1 LTLFKTGLVVSANQ
15 VASKVGANILR
26 KGGNAVDAAITT
38 AHVLGVAEPAFS
50 GLGGGGFALIW
61 LAREEKA
68 AFVDFREKAPSTA
81 TEDVF
86 QLTKSGGVVGNE
98 NAVGYKS
105 VAVPG
110 AISGHAS
117 ILERYGT
124 MRLRETLDEAARIAR
139 GGFRVDRTLSY
150 VWKLGAKKLQRF
162 KESRSTYLKRAR
174 PFAEGD
180 RVALPA
186 LARTIRAIARGGPE
200 EFYRGHL
207 ARKIVEDMST
217 NKGLLATRDLE
228 EYEPTT
234 RDPLRGQYK
243 GYEIISAPPPSCGGT
258 IILQSLNILEN
269 LPLKNY
275 GNRSAEGLH
284 MLGETLARSAM
295 TCRPTISDPAT
306 SNPPMEKLL
315 SKAFARELAST
326 ISLNTSSIPTATGNS
341 PLAPASNT
349 THLVAVDAERN
360 VVSLTESVECYFGS
374 GVTVPETGMILN
386 DTMHDFEPRPGMTN
400 SVGPGKIPMSNMSP
414 TIILR
419 EGQPI
424 LALGSAGGPRI
435 VSSTL
440 QVLLNVIEYELELKE
455 AVVAPRIHFDGTHLQ
470 LEEVVGRTVARKL
483 QEMGHSIQVKKR
495 MGKGDTGLYFGGV
508 HAAQISEDNSLVG
521 APDSR
526 RDGLAVGLP

>member
-1 LTLFKTGLVVSANQ
+1 MVVSANQ
-15 VASKVGANILR
+15 IASRVGAKVLKR
-26 KGGNAVDAAITT
+26 GGNAVDAAITT

-68 AFVDFREKAPSTA
+68 AFVDFREKAASAA
-81 TEDVF
+81 TEDMF
-86 QLTKSGGVVGNE
+86 QLTKSGKVVANE

-124 MRLRETLDEAARIAR
+124 LRLRETLDDAARIALR
-139 GGFRVDRTLSY
+139 GFLVDRTLSY

-162 KESRSTYLKRAR
+162 KDSRSTYLKRAR
-174 PFAEGD
+174 PFTKGD
-180 RVALPA
+180 RVVLPA
-186 LARTIRAIARGGPE
+186 LARTIRAIASEGPE
-200 EFYRGHL
+200 EFYCGRL
-207 ARKIVEDMST
+207 ARKIVEDMAS
-217 NKGLLATRDLE
+217 NKGLLTAHDLE

-234 RDPLRGQYK
+234 REPLRGHYK
-243 GYEIISAPPPSCGGT
+243 GYEIISAPPPSCGGA

-275 GNRSAEGLH
+275 DNGSPEGLH
-284 MLGETLARSAM
+284 MLTEALARSSM
-295 TCRPTISDPAT
+295 TCRPTISDPAF
-306 SNPPMEKLL
+306 SNPPIEKFL
-315 SKAFARELAST
+315 SKVFAKELAST
-326 ISLNTSSIPTATGNS
+326 VSLNTSSIPTPASNS
-341 PLAPASNT
+341 PLAHASNT

-374 GVTVPETGMILN
+374 GVTVPGTDMILN
-386 DTMHDFEPRPGMTN
+386 DTMHDFEPHPGMVN
-400 SVGPGKIPMSNMSP
+400 SVGPGKIPMSNMAP
-414 TIILR
+414 TIVLR
-419 EGQPI
+419 DGEPV

-440 QVLLNVIEYELELKE
+440 QVLLNVIEYELELQD
-455 AVVAPRIHFDGTHLQ
+455 AVMAPRIHLDGARLQ
-470 LEEVVGRTVARKL
+470 LEQAVGRGVARKL
-483 QEMGHSIQVKKR
+483 QEMGHSIQIKKR
-495 MGKGDTGLYFGGV
+495 TGKEDPGLYFGGV
-508 HAAQISEDNSLVG
+508 HAVQISQDNRLIG

-526 RDGLAVGLP
+526 RDGLAAGLP